1 MATLRILQRG
11 GRHRDTTQ
19 VKGLSPEIS
28 QVSVAEAVKLLS
40 GRSTIAGKGEAIVTR
55 RGLRPC
61 QDVKGSSYELG
72 RANAF
77 PKRMRQQAY
86 KR

>member
-1 MATLRILQRG
+1 MKLGG

-55 RGLRPC
+55 RGLRP
-61 QDVKGSSYELG
+61 
-72 RANAF
+72 
-77 PKRMRQQAY
+77 
-86 KR
+86 